1 MPEIHTF
8 SHIIITPSIVRH
20 HLEVLLKPAV
30 ELHDNWEEL
39 LDVFPGIR
47 REELASV
54 VASSVRASVWVQIQI
69 RDVPSD
75 LDPMLS
81 PR

>member
-1 MPEIHTF
+1 LPEIQTF

-75 LDPMLS
+75 LDHMLS
-81 PR
+81 PW